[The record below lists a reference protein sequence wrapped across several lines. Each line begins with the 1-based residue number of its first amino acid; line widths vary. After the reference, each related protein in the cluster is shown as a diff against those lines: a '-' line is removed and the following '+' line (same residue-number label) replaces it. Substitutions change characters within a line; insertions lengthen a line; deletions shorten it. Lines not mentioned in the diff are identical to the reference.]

1 MPDQESPCA
10 QRLEGAVVRGH
21 RAPGEAERR
30 SEESAALVEHA
41 LLDDLVRLPEHR
53 RQNLEPRVFAV
64 LRLITSSNSRGTTR
78 KAGRDV
84 VRDWDRAL
92 AHERDG
98 RRVAEHAVARAAAW
112 ASVGRAMSL

>member
-53 RQNLEPRVFAV
+53 RRNLEPRVFAV

-78 KAGRDV
+78 KAGATLYVTGIEHSLTSATDAG
-84 VRDWDRAL
+84 WQSTPWRA
-92 AHERDG
+92 
-98 RRVAEHAVARAAAW
+98 RRRGHR
-112 ASVGRAMSL
+112 